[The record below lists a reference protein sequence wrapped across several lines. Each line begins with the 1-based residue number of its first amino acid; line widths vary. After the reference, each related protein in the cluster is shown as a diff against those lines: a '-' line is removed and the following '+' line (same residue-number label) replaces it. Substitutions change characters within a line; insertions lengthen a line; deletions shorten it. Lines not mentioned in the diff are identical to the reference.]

1 MSHTF
6 FGLFPKTKPHEVRC
20 LLVADKTV
28 RKGEGGGEGGA
39 DCDQVKT
46 TK

>member
-20 LLVADKTV
+20 LLVADKAV
-28 RKGEGGGEGGA
+28 RKAGA
-39 DCDQVKT
+39 GCDQVKT

>member
-6 FGLFPKTKPHEVRC
+6 FGLSPKTKPHEVRC

-28 RKGEGGGEGGA
+28 RKGGA